1 MSQLVESNFET
12 RLPRTNTSSIESGEA
27 GVFSGYAP
35 QVAEISAEMG
45 MSARELWS
53 ALGERRLVAGQE
65 SMIREIAQDLMNL

>member
-1 MSQLVESNFET
+1 MLGRIEGCATARMLGREGY
-12 RLPRTNTSSIESGEA
+12 IESGEA

-35 QVAEISAEMG
+35 PVAEISAEMG